1 MRLSAFAVIAFVLA
15 SGCRQPEPTE
25 GPPPAP
31 DAARVRADLPGQA
44 FDFYADADGPRTWT
58 IAEGE
63 IRRVQ
68 VVDTTA
74 REGGVRVRARVVLAA
89 PTRTIRGLLDLDYRR
104 AGDDWQLAG
113 VGRAGGNFAGGN
125 FAGGNFAVGDAGFV
139 LYDVGGVPSDSVR
152 PDLLALDA
160 IARFQDGEF
169 VAPFDA
175 VRGRVRAL
183 LDSTLADSLRRSSLD
198 RVATDLRREWVP
210 TGRRVRVWAPGRAA
224 RTVVLDSSDVSVEG
238 CEFVVGWARGRAD
251 AGALGS
257 TSSALGGTRVAAL
270 SGRETRALDRLA
282 RQRLTVRGHIGARL
296 RSTGALSADL
306 DGDGTPEV
314 VGTYAVGS
322 DTLGA
327 DRSTVGIAVAARMA
341 SDGARLLWE
350 RLADGAD
357 GFGSV
362 SLVGLADLDADGAA
376 EAVLREEGYEVYRYR
391 IVTWRAGRFVDAF
404 RGGGGGC

>member
-1 MRLSAFAVIAFVLA
+1 MRRFAYAVIAIVLA
-15 SGCRQPEPTE
+15 GGCRQPAPAEA
-25 GPPPAP
+25 PPPAP
-31 DAARVRADLPGQA
+31 DADRVRADLPGQT
-44 FDFYADADGPRTWT
+44 FDFYDDADGPRTWT
-58 IAEGE
+58 VAADEV
-63 IRRVQ
+63 RRVQ

-89 PTRTIRGLLDLDYRR
+89 ASRTIRGLLDLDYRR
-104 AGDDWQLAG
+104 AGDGWRLAG
-113 VGRAGGNFAGGN
+113 VER
-125 FAGGNFAVGDAGFV
+125 AGGNFAVGDAGFV
-139 LYDVGGVPSDSVR
+139 LYDVGGVPSDSAR
-152 PDLLALDA
+152 PDLLTLDA

-169 VAPFDA
+169 VAPLGT
-175 VRGRVRAL
+175 VRRRVRAL
-183 LDSTLADSLRRSSLD
+183 LDSTLADSLRRAALD
-198 RVATDLRREWVP
+198 RVAAGVRRDWVP
-210 TGRRVRVWAPGRAA
+210 AGRRVRVWAPGRAA
-224 RTVVLDSSDVSVEG
+224 RTVTLDSADVSVNG
-238 CEFVVGWARGRAD
+238 CEFVVGWARGQAD

-257 TSSALGGTRVAAL
+257 TSSALGGTRVTAL

-282 RQRLTVRGHIGARL
+282 RQRLAARGLDGARI
-296 RSTGALSADL
+296 RSLGALSADL

-314 VGTYAVGS
+314 VGAYAVGA
-322 DTLGA
+322 DTLST
-327 DRSTVGIAVAARMA
+327 DRATVGIAVAARMA